1 MEIEEVV
8 DALRRVATE
17 RPGLQLLV
25 LHGSRARGDHH
36 EASDWDL
43 AHLGDPDP
51 LGLLADVTVALGTD
65 AVDVADLDRASG
77 LLRFRVASNGV
88 LVHEATPGVWDT
100 FRLEAAVHWYDVE
113 PVVRAAHAD
122 LLAKL
127 P

>member
-1 MEIEEVV
+1 MEIDEVV
-8 DALRRVATE
+8 AALRHVATG

-43 AHLGDPDP
+43 AHLGDPDH
-51 LGLLADVTVALGTD
+51 LGLLADVTAALGTD
-65 AVDVADLDRASG
+65 AVDLADLERASG
-77 LLRFRVASNGV
+77 LLRFQVATDGV
-88 LVHEATPGVWDT
+88 LVHEAAPGVWDT
-100 FRLEAAVHWYDVE
+100 FRLDAAIHWYDVE